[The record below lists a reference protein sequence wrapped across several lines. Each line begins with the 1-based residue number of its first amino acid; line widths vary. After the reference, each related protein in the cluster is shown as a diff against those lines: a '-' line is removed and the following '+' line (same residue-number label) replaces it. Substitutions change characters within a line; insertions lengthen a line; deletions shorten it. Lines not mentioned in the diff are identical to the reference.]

1 MSPPDDL
8 LWARWDDV
16 DRILS
21 EAINLPAA
29 ERDAHVRTA
38 TEGDDPLRELV
49 LRLVER
55 LRTDADA
62 RLTPGDDVVLAA
74 FSGDQENSLEALEP
88 GAEVDRY
95 RIIRRLGRGGMATV
109 YEAERSDG
117 AYEQRVALK
126 ILRRG
131 LDTEDLVRRFL
142 TERQILSSLSHP
154 NIGRL
159 LDGGSTPEGR
169 PFLVMELVNGDPIT
183 VWADNHTLDVP
194 ARLGLFLAVADA
206 VQAAHRQLV
215 VHRDIKPSN
224 IMVDAEGRVKLLD
237 FGIAKLLAGDS
248 SRTEAGA
255 RALTPDYASP
265 EQIRG
270 DVITT
275 GTDVYQLG
283 LLLRELL
290 TGLPPLAGAAHP
302 GEPPLRPSRGAE
314 LAISGAPSPDDRA
327 RARRNTSARLA
338 RLLRGDLDII
348 IGKAVRPNPGERYS
362 SADELAADVQ
372 RYLRGEPI
380 QAHPES
386 AVYRMRKFAGRH
398 PLFVPGAV
406 TMAIAILAF
415 TTVLAVQNRRI
426 GRERD
431 AAEAASRRA
440 LATQEFL
447 VEFLR
452 SPDPFSNAPNPDIT
466 VAEALERGRARI
478 ATELNGQ
485 PDVKVALLEAL
496 GRTFTGLG
504 RYETADTLLHAALQ
518 IQQDRLGGDE
528 ARVADLVRALGENAR
543 FDRDFPAS
551 DSLLHEE
558 LRLRTSAGPVADTM
572 LARMMVLLSS
582 TRRDLGDA
590 DSALALATRAVS
602 LYRAAGD
609 TTSADYIG
617 ALGSL
622 GYALRGKQRLD
633 AAEIIYREVL
643 RRQEALPAP
652 NPYDLAVSYNNL
664 GYLLRLRGNFAEAE
678 PAYRRALQFASDT
691 LGEGHPT
698 TLTFRSNLLSVL
710 ELAGKVDEVVPLARD
725 QIAAAE
731 HQWPQGHWRVGGA
744 YLALG
749 RFLLRHD
756 RAGEALEPLR
766 AGVQSYVA
774 TLGAGHI
781 WTAVAQTDL
790 GTALL
795 LSDHA
800 AEGRTRLERAYAV
813 LQKGRDHIGPD
824 AHHDLERAT
833 NILEQSGL
841 EDWAARFRP
850 LLTPR

>member
-1 MSPPDDL
+1 MSPPDEL
-8 LWARWDDV
+8 LWQRWDDV
-16 DRILS
+16 DRLLS
-21 EAINLPAA
+21 DAINLPADD
-29 ERDAHVRTA
+29 RDAFVRSA
-38 TEGDDPLRELV
+38 TEGDAPLRELV
-49 LRLVER
+49 LRLVDR

-62 RLTPGDDVVLAA
+62 RLTPRDDVVLAA
-74 FSGDQENSLEALEP
+74 FSGDHGNTPELLEP

-142 TERQILSSLSHP
+142 TERQILSTLSHP

-159 LDGGSTPEGR
+159 LDGGSTLEGR

-183 VWADNHTLDVP
+183 VWADNHSLDIP
-194 ARLGLFLAVADA
+194 ARLKLFLAVADA
-206 VQAAHRQLV
+206 VHAAHRQLV
-215 VHRDIKPSN
+215 VHRDLKPSN
-224 IMVDAEGRVKLLD
+224 VMVDAEGRVKLLD
-237 FGIAKLLAGDS
+237 FGIAKLLAEDS
-248 SRTEAGA
+248 ARTEAGA

-270 DVITT
+270 DAITT

-290 TGLPPLAGAAHP
+290 TGLPPLTGVAHP

-314 LAISGAPSPDDRA
+314 MAIKGAPPPDDRA
-327 RARRNTSARLA
+327 KARRTSSARLA
-338 RLLRGDLDII
+338 RTLRGDLDII
-348 IGKAVRPNPGERYS
+348 VGKAVRPEPGERYA
-362 SADELAADVQ
+362 SADELATDVQ
-372 RYLRGEPI
+372 RYLRGQPI

-386 AVYRMRKFAGRH
+386 VAYRMRKFAGRH
-398 PLFVPGAV
+398 PFFLPGAL
-406 TMAIAILAF
+406 TGALAILVF
-415 TTVLAVQNRRI
+415 TTVLGLQNRRI

-447 VEFLR
+447 VQFLR
-452 SPDPFSNAPNPDIT
+452 SPDPLSNAPDPDIT
-466 VAEALERGRARI
+466 VAEALQRGRARI
-478 ATELNGQ
+478 ASELDGQ
-485 PDVKVALLEAL
+485 PDVKVALLEAI
-496 GRTFTGLG
+496 GRTFSGLG
-504 RYETADTLLHAALQ
+504 RYETADTLLLEALR
-518 IQQDRLGGDE
+518 IQQDRFG
-528 ARVADLVRALGENAR
+528 ADDVRLADVVDALGENSR
-543 FDRDFPAS
+543 NDRDFPRA
-551 DSLLHEE
+551 DSLLGAE
-558 LRLRTSAGPVADTM
+558 LRLRTGAGSVADTM
-572 LARMMVLLSS
+572 LARLLVVLSG

-602 LYRAAGD
+602 LYRTAGD
-609 TTSADYIG
+609 SASPDYIG

-622 GYALRGKQRLD
+622 GYALRGKQQLD
-633 AAEIIYREVL
+633 AAEDIYREVL
-643 RRQEALPAP
+643 RRQQALSNP

-664 GYLLRLRGNFAEAE
+664 GYLLRLRGNLAEAE
-678 PAYRRALQFASDT
+678 QAYRRALQIASDT
-691 LGEGHPT
+691 LGEGHPA
-698 TLTFRSNLLSVL
+698 TLRFRSNLLAVL
-710 ELAGKVDEVVPLARD
+710 ELSEKLDEVVVLGRE

-731 HQWPQGHWRVGGA
+731 HEWPRGHWRVGDA

-756 RAGEALEPLR
+756 RAAEALEPLR
-766 AGVQSYVA
+766 AGVRSYVA

-781 WTAVAQTDL
+781 WTAVAQADL

-795 LSDHA
+795 LTGHA
-800 AEGRTRLERAYAV
+800 AEGNTRLDRAYAV

-841 EDWAARFRP
+841 EDWAARFRQ
-850 LLTPR
+850 LLSPK